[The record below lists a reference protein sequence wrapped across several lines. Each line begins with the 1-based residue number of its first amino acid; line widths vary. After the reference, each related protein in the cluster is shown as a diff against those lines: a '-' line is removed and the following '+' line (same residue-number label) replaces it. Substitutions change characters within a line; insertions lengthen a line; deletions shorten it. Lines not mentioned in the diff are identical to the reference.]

1 MLGAS
6 TNKLAGN
13 RGRSPRGQC
22 LDTKLEGATMRSPS
36 EQNRYAALHSNLLM
50 PSIPALDGIRAIA
63 VFLVILYHVSIMR
76 GLPVFPG
83 PLGVLGFF
91 VLSGFLI
98 TWLLLKEEDKFGSI
112 SLKGF
117 YRRRALRIFPAFY
130 VFWIV
135 AVALRFLAHS
145 EDFPWSQ
152 AWSAFFYV
160 SNYLHAIVHPNPD
173 YMIHTWSLS
182 AEEQFYLLWP
192 LSFLLFLK
200 KRRTLMI
207 SLAFVIVC
215 VWIHRIHLY
224 AAADAKEYI
233 TYAFDTRVDALLVGC
248 LLALALKEGIGGW
261 LVESVCRPFW
271 GPVVTA
277 LLIGVSAYA
286 GNLSMGYR
294 LMAGLAI
301 EPLLVAILICQ
312 LIVQST
318 SSLPWKWLNTKPVV
332 YLGRISYPLYLYHML
347 ATHAAGRIHGL
358 NTASFVIVTLCL
370 AITIAS
376 CSYHFVEKP
385 FLALKG
391 SSQPRRTVGVSFR
404 PPQMGSGFTR
414 SETRSS

>member
-1 MLGAS
+1 
-6 TNKLAGN
+6 
-13 RGRSPRGQC
+13 
-22 LDTKLEGATMRSPS
+22 MRSWS
-36 EQNRYAALHSNLLM
+36 EQSRYATLHANLRM
-50 PSIPALDGIRAIA
+50 PSIPALDGIRATA
-63 VFLVILYHVSIMR
+63 VLLVIMYHVSIMKA
-76 GLPVFPG
+76 LPVVPG

-98 TWLLLKEEDKFGSI
+98 TWLLLKEEEKFGSI

-130 VFWIV
+130 VFWIL
-135 AVALRFLAHS
+135 AVASRLLAHT
-145 EDFPWSQ
+145 EYFPWSQ

-160 SNYLHAIVHPNPD
+160 SNYFHAIVHPNPD

-200 KRRTLMI
+200 KKRSLMI
-207 SLAFVIVC
+207 SLGLVIAG

-224 AAADAKEYI
+224 IFAHAKEYI

-248 LLALALKEGIGGW
+248 LLALALKEGLGGW
-261 LVESVCRPFW
+261 LVEKVCRPFW
-271 GPVVTA
+271 GPVVTG
-277 LLIGVSAYA
+277 LLIGVSVYA
-286 GNLSMGYR
+286 GNLSTGYR

-301 EPLLVAILICQ
+301 EPLFVAILICQ

-318 SSLPWKWLNTKPVV
+318 SSLSWKWLNSKPVV

-347 ATHAAGRIHGL
+347 ATHAAGRIPGL
-358 NTASFVIVTLCL
+358 NTVFFIAVTISFATI
-370 AITIAS
+370 IAS

-385 FLALKG
+385 FLALKNK
-391 SSQPRRTVGVSFR
+391 SSQPLKTARIPFHAPQVGND
-404 PPQMGSGFTR
+404 FTR
-414 SETRSS
+414 SETQIS

>member
-1 MLGAS
+1 
-6 TNKLAGN
+6 
-13 RGRSPRGQC
+13 
-22 LDTKLEGATMRSPS
+22 MRSPS

-135 AVALRFLAHS
+135 AVALRFLAHP

>member
-1 MLGAS
+1 VFGS
-6 TNKLAGN
+6 TK
-13 RGRSPRGQC
+13 
-22 LDTKLEGATMRSPS
+22 RSPS
-36 EQNRYAALHSNLLM
+36 EQSRYAALHSNLLM

-76 GLPVFPG
+76 ALPVFPG

-135 AVALRFLAHS
+135 AVASRFLAHPG
-145 EDFPWSQ
+145 DFPWSQ

-200 KRRTLMI
+200 KRRSLMI

-224 AAADAKEYI
+224 AVANAKEYI

-248 LLALALKEGIGGW
+248 LLALALKEGIGTW
-261 LVESVCRPFW
+261 LVEKVCRPSW
-271 GPVVTA
+271 GPVVTG
-277 LLIGVSAYA
+277 LLIGVSVYA
-286 GNLSMGYR
+286 GNLLMGYR

-347 ATHAAGRIHGL
+347 ATHAAGRVPGL
-358 NTASFVIVTLCL
+358 NTVSFVIVTVCL

-376 CSYHFVEKP
+376 CSYHLVEKP
-385 FLALKG
+385 FLALK
-391 SSQPRRTVGVSFR
+391 SSSEPRKTVEVSFR
-404 PPQMGSGFTR
+404 PPQMDSEFTR
-414 SETRSS
+414 SGIRS